1 MKRTMKSGLFW
12 ATAIVMSIGLSF
24 SVMADDL
31 RISTGASGGTYH
43 NVFGVNLADIM
54 REQGFQPETLTSKG
68 SAENLDRIVN
78 GEADVGFTQADALA
92 LWLTKHPGAGVEILG
107 KLGQE
112 CVYLAVSDNGDV
124 QDESDLDNAGASIA
138 VGDQGSGSAMTWDYL
153 RTLNED
159 YQSASTYYQ
168 GGIRALAKVKTGEL
182 DAFLWVTSPENLNH
196 KFLQAVR
203 TSGSGMHLVDVDDY
217 GLNNKLPNGEQVYEF
232 RDVELE
238 DAMFADTVEVPCTSV
253 LVVASRDL
261 DDTALETVA
270 TAVMMNGN
278 RVKGQ

>member
-182 DAFLWVTSPENLNH
+182 DAFLGHVAREPEPQVPPGGAHQRLRH
-196 KFLQAVR
+196 APGRCRRLRAQQQASEWRAGLRVPRRGARRRHVR
-203 TSGSGMHLVDVDDY
+203 RYRRSA
-217 GLNNKLPNGEQVYEF
+217 LPLSAGRRQ
-232 RDVELE
+232 
-238 DAMFADTVEVPCTSV
+238 
-253 LVVASRDL
+253 SRS
-261 DDTALETVA
+261 
-270 TAVMMNGN
+270 
-278 RVKGQ
+278 R